1 MKVELLG
8 VRFDDL
14 SPEEMVHT
22 GDIVRWQELLT
33 KKNKV
38 QKMQLH
44 MN

>member
-1 MKVELLG
+1 MVRKILLT
-8 VRFDDL
+8 
-14 SPEEMVHT
+14 SIEEEMVHT